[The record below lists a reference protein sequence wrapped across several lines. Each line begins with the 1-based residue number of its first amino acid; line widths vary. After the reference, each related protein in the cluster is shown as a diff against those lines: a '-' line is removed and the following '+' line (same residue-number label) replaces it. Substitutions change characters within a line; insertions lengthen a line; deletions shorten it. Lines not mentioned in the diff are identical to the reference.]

1 MLIDNKVDRYP
12 EDGLGI
18 RTVWDFIN
26 LYSGLRSGQTGK
38 LDIVTGYFTI
48 RALSKL
54 YRELP
59 EQDVFRIVSS
69 EMVRE
74 EAQLEDIKDL
84 LNGDFSIDSQLQ
96 LDQYAKEA
104 KAFLERN
111 TVQIRAIA
119 NAFCHAKVYLFKNDI
134 AQSNG
139 YYLTGSSNLTDA
151 GLGLKPTSNVELTI
165 GDSVNKANS
174 DYKEVCRWFEDI
186 WKSAKDKIKDPDS
199 PGAGLVTVKDYFIRM
214 IEEYFRKYSPEE
226 IYYKILY
233 ELFKADLDLDG
244 SSIEHQQDMSL
255 LETSEIWRTLFNY
268 QQKGVISLIKMLRK
282 YNGAILADAVGLGK
296 TFSALAVIKFFQ
308 IQGYTTVLLCP
319 KKLQQNWT
327 QYLKGAG
334 SRFDRDRFD
343 YQVRFHTDLQN
354 DRLQNSYDT
363 YRLDYLQRREK
374 LLIVIDES
382 HNLRNEKSGRYQD
395 LLESLIKTQSSH
407 EGHQLKV
414 LMLSATPINTGL
426 KDVKG
431 QFNLIGRGEDAAF
444 DTDDFGVESLKNL
457 FADSQRKYT
466 QWCEDPNRSIGS
478 FIAMLSPKFFNLTDR
493 LIVARTRRLIEKT
506 LGEDMGFPDKEKPQN
521 IYKGV
526 DHFGRYRTTEEIYK
540 AFEELTLT
548 AYQPSL
554 YIPATQQK
562 ARKGA
567 RGDWNDNVNRER
579 FLVKMMSILFMKRL
593 ESSWHSCMLTVKKV
607 LDVHERT
614 LQMVLNYEKY
624 KKNGKVDI
632 DIPDEDENF
641 DTDDRFTLRKGSI
654 SLSEMQN
661 LGGFKRGLQHNVKC
675 LNDIYLSLKAFEE
688 DYRSG
693 LERDEKMD
701 ELEALLREKQQQE
714 NKKIVIFTAYGDT
727 AKFLYDELRQRG
739 FSRIAYVTGTAIE
752 SSGHH
757 RTSDF
762 QEVLQS
768 FAPYSKLYKERDWD
782 DLYEEARLD
791 TSLYRKG
798 DKWAVPYG
806 VWKELIKSHRQ
817 KVAQLLDDGIDI
829 LIASDCLSEGQNLQD
844 ADTQVNYDIHWNPVR
859 LIQRFGRID
868 RIGSPNERIKC
879 VNFWPAKSFEDYLR
893 LESRIMNRMVAMN
906 LVGSETQELNE
917 QYKKMEEDNPLIDK
931 NADRLLAELQNNS
944 ISDIESP
951 QTLSLKDFSLE
962 VYRQDLLDYFERYK
976 QQLERMPNGIFT
988 GFRND
993 PLGRIC
999 NPAASN
1005 ISICN
1010 AREIPE
1016 SLVAVVGYPKRESPS
1031 GKYREIYL
1039 MLQPADKSQAPQ
1051 FTEMNRAEIL
1061 DFLRKNRKQDRFI
1074 PDWIERPQN
1083 ERLQKLQ
1090 GIVQQWMEE
1099 KVPQQAT
1106 NAILQIAQSRKGIN
1120 LAKKAGTGGERLE
1133 DKFKRENFDL
1143 IAWEYITK

>member
-18 RTVWDFIN
+18 KTVWDFIN
-26 LYSGLRSGQTGK
+26 FYSGQKSGQKGK

-48 RALSKL
+48 RAFSKL

-59 EQDVFRIVSS
+59 EEDEFRIVSS

-74 EAQLEDIKDL
+74 EKQLDDIKDL

-111 TVQIRAIA
+111 NVQIRAIA
-119 NAFCHAKVYLFKNDI
+119 NAFCHAKVYTFKNAI
-134 AQSNG
+134 PLNIS
-139 YYLTGSSNLTDA
+139 YYMTGSSNLTDA
-151 GLGLKPTSNVELTI
+151 GLGLKPTSNVEMTI
-165 GDSVNKANS
+165 GETVNRTDSQF
-174 DYKEVCRWFEDI
+174 KEVCKWIEDI
-186 WKSAKDKIKDPDS
+186 WKMAREKIQDPDN
-199 PGAGLVTVKDYFIRM
+199 PQAGMISVKDYFIRM

-226 IYYKILY
+226 IYYKILF

-255 LETSEIWRTLFNY
+255 LQTSEIWRTLFNY

-334 SRFDRDRFD
+334 SRFDKDRFD

-354 DRLQNSYDT
+354 ERLQNSYDT
-363 YRLDYLQRREK
+363 YKLDYLQKREK

-382 HNLRNEKSGRYQD
+382 HNLRNEKSGRYID
-395 LLESLIKTQSSH
+395 LLDSLIKAQSGK

-431 QFNLIGRGEDAAF
+431 QFNLIGKGDDAAF

-466 QWCEDPNRSIGS
+466 EWCKDANRTIGS
-478 FIAMLSPKFFNLTDR
+478 FIAQLSPKFFNLTDK
-493 LIVARTRRLIEKT
+493 LIVARTRKLIEKT
-506 LGEDMGFPDKEKPQN
+506 LGEDMGFPEKEKPLN

-526 DHFGRYRTTEEIYK
+526 DHFGKYKSTDEIYA
-540 AFEELTLT
+540 AFEDLTLT

-554 YIPATQQK
+554 FIPDSQQK

-567 RGDWNDNVNRER
+567 KSDWDDNVNRER

-593 ESSWHSCMLTVKKV
+593 ESSWYSCMLTVEKV
-607 LDVHERT
+607 LDVHQKT
-614 LQMVLNYEKY
+614 LQKVLDYEEH
-624 KKNGKVDI
+624 KKNSQIGI

-641 DTDDRFTLRKGSI
+641 DTDDMFTLRKGTI
-654 SLSEMQN
+654 SLSEMKN

-675 LNDIYLSLKAFEE
+675 LNEIYLSLKAFEE
-688 DYRSG
+688 DYRNG
-693 LERDEKMD
+693 FEQDEKLD
-701 ELEALLREKQQQE
+701 NLEALLREKQKSQ
-714 NKKIVIFTAYGDT
+714 NKKIVIFTAYSDT
-727 AKFLYDELRQRG
+727 AKFLFDELRKRG
-739 FSRIAYVTGTAIE
+739 HTRIASVSGTEINT
-752 SSGHH
+752 SGHH
-757 RTSDF
+757 HTKDF

-768 FAPYSKLYKERDWD
+768 FAPCSKLYKERDWST
-782 DLYEEARLD
+782 LYEDAHLD
-791 TSLYRKG
+791 TEQYFDAEKQQW
-798 DKWAVPYG
+798 KVPYSIWEG
-806 VWKELIKSHRQ
+806 LVRKSEPNIAR
-817 KVAQLLDDGIDI
+817 LLDDGIDI

-868 RIGSPNERIKC
+868 RIGSPNKLIKC
-879 VNFWPAKSFEDYLR
+879 VNFWPASSFEEYLH
-893 LESRIMNRMVAMN
+893 LEERVMNRMAIMN
-906 LVGSETQELNE
+906 LVDAETQQLNDA
-917 QYKKMEEDNPLIDK
+917 YKKMVEDNPLIDK

-951 QTLSLKDFSLE
+951 RTLSLKDFSLE
-962 VYRQDLLDYFERYK
+962 VYRQDLLDYFEKYK
-976 QQLERMPNGIFT
+976 EQLERMPNGIFT
-988 GFRND
+988 GFRNED
-993 PLGRIC
+993 TLF
-999 NPAASN
+999 
-1005 ISICN
+1005 
-1010 AREIPE
+1010 EKIPE
-1016 SLVAVVGYPKRESPS
+1016 SLVAVIGYPRRESS
-1031 GKYREIYL
+1031 KDRYREIYL
-1039 MLQPADKSQAPQ
+1039 MCQPADKSKAPQ

-1061 DFLRKNRKQDRFI
+1061 DFLRKNRLRDRYL
-1074 PDWIERPQN
+1074 PDWIEKPDN
-1083 ERLQKLQ
+1083 EHIQKLQ
-1090 GIVQQWMEE
+1090 AIVQQWMEE

-1106 NAILQIAQSRKGIN
+1106 NTILQIAQSRKGIN
-1120 LAKKAGTGGERLE
+1120 LAKKAGVGGERLE

>member
-18 RTVWDFIN
+18 KTVWDFIN
-26 LYSGLRSGQTGK
+26 LYSGQQSGQTGK

-59 EQDVFRIVSS
+59 ENDEFRIVSS

-74 EAQLEDIKDL
+74 EKQLNDIKDL
-84 LNGDFSIDSQLQ
+84 LNGDFSVDSTFQ
-96 LDQYAKEA
+96 LDDYAKEA

-111 TVQIRAIA
+111 TVQVRAIA
-119 NAFCHAKVYLFKNDI
+119 NAFCHAKVYMFKNNI
-134 AQSNG
+134 SQNNG

-151 GLGLKPTSNVELTI
+151 GLGLKRTSNVELTI
-165 GDSVNKANS
+165 GDSVNKANP

-186 WKSAKDKIKDPDS
+186 WKTAKEKIQDPNN
-199 PGAGLVTVKDYFIRM
+199 PQAGLISMKDYFIRM
-214 IEEYFRKYSPEE
+214 IEEYFRKYTPEE

-233 ELFKADLDLDG
+233 ELFKADLELGDT
-244 SSIEHQQDMSL
+244 SIEHQENMSL
-255 LETSEIWRTLFNY
+255 LQTSEIWKTLFNF

-334 SRFDRDRFD
+334 SRFDKDNFD

-354 DRLQNSYDT
+354 ERLQNSYDT
-363 YRLDYLQRREK
+363 YKLDYLLKLEK

-395 LLESLIKTQSSH
+395 LLDSLVKAQSQK

-426 KDVKG
+426 RDVKG
-431 QFNLIGRGEDAAF
+431 QFNLIGRGIDNAF
-444 DTDDFGVESLKNL
+444 DTDDFGVESLRNL

-466 QWCEDPNRSIGS
+466 EWCKDSNRTIGS
-478 FIAMLSPKFFNLTDR
+478 FIAMLSPKFFNLTDK
-493 LIVARTRRLIEKT
+493 LIVARTRKLIEKT
-506 LGEDMGFPDKEKPQN
+506 LGEDMGFPEKAKPHN

-526 DHFGRYRTTEEIYK
+526 DHFGKYQTTDEIYK

-554 YIPATQQK
+554 YIPESQK
-562 ARKGA
+562 QAKKDA
-567 RGDWNDNVNRER
+567 KSDWNDNVNRER

-593 ESSWHSCMLTVKKV
+593 ESSWYSCMLTVKKV
-607 LDVHERT
+607 LYVHEQT
-614 LQMVLNYEKY
+614 LQKVLEFEQY
-624 KKNGKVDI
+624 KKNGIINVDV
-632 DIPDEDENF
+632 PDEDENF
-641 DTDDRFTLRKGSI
+641 DTDDLFTLRKGTI
-654 SLSEMQN
+654 NLGDMKN

-675 LNDIYLSLKAFEE
+675 LNEIYLSLQGFEQ
-688 DYRSG
+688 DYRNG
-693 LERDEKMD
+693 FERDLKLD
-701 ELEALLREKQQQE
+701 ELEALLKEKQQSD
-714 NKKIVIFTAYGDT
+714 NKKIVIFTAYSDT

-739 FSRIAYVTGTAIE
+739 FGRIASVSGTAIYT
-752 SSGHH
+752 SGQHH
-757 RTSDF
+757 TKDF

-768 FAPYSKLYKERDWD
+768 FAPYSKLYRERDWSE
-782 DLYEEARLD
+782 LYDNAHLD
-791 TSLYRKG
+791 TEKYYNAEKRQ
-798 DKWAVPYG
+798 WRVPYS
-806 VWKELIKSHRQ
+806 VWEQLVRAKDP
-817 KVAQLLDDGIDI
+817 KVVRLLDDPIDI

-844 ADTQVNYDIHWNPVR
+844 ADMQVNYDIHWNPVR

-868 RIGSPNERIKC
+868 RIGSPNKLIQC
-879 VNFWPAKSFEDYLR
+879 VNFWPASSFEEYLH
-893 LESRIMNRMVAMN
+893 LESRIMNRMVTMN
-906 LVGSETQELNE
+906 LVGSETQQLNDE
-917 QYKKMEEDNPLIDK
+917 YIQMEKDNPLVDK
-931 NADRLLAELQNNS
+931 NADRLLEELQNNS

-951 QTLSLKDFSLE
+951 KMLSLKDFSLE
-962 VYRQDLLDYFERYK
+962 VYRQDLLDYFEKYK
-976 QQLERMPNGIFT
+976 QQLEAMPNGIFT
-988 GFRND
+988 GFRNED
-993 PLGRIC
+993 TLF
-999 NPAASN
+999 
-1005 ISICN
+1005 
-1010 AREIPE
+1010 EHIPE
-1016 SLVAVVGYPKRESPS
+1016 SLVAIIGYPKRESAS
-1031 GKYREIYL
+1031 EKYREIYL
-1039 MLQPADKSQAPQ
+1039 MCQPADKSKAPT

-1061 DFLRKNRKQDRFI
+1061 DFLRKNKLEGRFI
-1074 PDWIERPQN
+1074 PDWIETHQN
-1083 ERLQKLQ
+1083 ERIAKLQ
-1090 GIVQQWMEE
+1090 AIVQQWMEE

-1106 NAILQIAQSRKGIN
+1106 IDILQIAKSRKGVPAPTRDGRRI
-1120 LAKKAGTGGERLE
+1120 EE
-1133 DKFKRENFDL
+1133 KFRKENFDL
-1143 IAWEYITK
+1143 IAWEYISK

>member
-18 RTVWDFIN
+18 KTVWDFIN
-26 LYSGLRSGQTGK
+26 LYSGQKSGQIGK

-59 EQDVFRIVSS
+59 EQDEFRIISS

-74 EAQLEDIKDL
+74 EKQLEDIKDL
-84 LNGDFSIDSQLQ
+84 LNGDFSVDTTLK

-111 TVQIRAIA
+111 SVQIRAIA
-119 NAFCHAKVYLFKNDI
+119 NAFCHAKVYMFKNNI
-134 AQSNG
+134 AQNNG

-165 GDSVNKANS
+165 GDSVNKANP
-174 DYKEVCRWFEDI
+174 DYKEVCHWFEDI
-186 WKSAKDKIKDPDS
+186 WKTAKEKIKDPENPS
-199 PGAGLVTVKDYFIRM
+199 TGLISVKDYFIRM
-214 IEEYFRKYSPEE
+214 IEEYFRKYTPEE

-233 ELFKADLDLDG
+233 ELFKADLDMEG
-244 SSIEHQQDMSL
+244 NSIEHLQDMSL
-255 LETSEIWRTLFNY
+255 LQTSEIWRTLFNY

-334 SRFDRDRFD
+334 SRFDKDRFD

-354 DRLQNSYDT
+354 ERLQDSYDT
-363 YRLDYLQRREK
+363 YKLDYLQRREK

-382 HNLRNEKSGRYQD
+382 HNLRNEKSSRYQD
-395 LLESLIKTQSSH
+395 LMDTIIKTQSQK

-431 QFNLIGRGEDAAF
+431 QFNLIGRGEDSAF
-444 DTDDFGVESLKNL
+444 DTDDFGVESLRSL

-466 QWCEDPNRSIGS
+466 EWCADPKRTIGS
-478 FIAMLSPKFFNLTDR
+478 FIAKLSPKFFNLTDR
-493 LIVARTRRLIEKT
+493 LIVARTRKLIEKT
-506 LGEDMGFPDKEKPQN
+506 LGEDMGFPEKAKPRN

-526 DHFGRYRTTEEIYK
+526 DHFGKYKCTDEIYK

-554 YIPATQQK
+554 YIPDKPQQ

-567 RGDWNDNVNRER
+567 KNDWNDNVNRER

-593 ESSWHSCMLTVKKV
+593 ESSWYSCMLTVKKV
-607 LDVHERT
+607 LEVHEQT
-614 LQMVLNYEKY
+614 LQKVLDFEAY
-624 KKNGKVDI
+624 KKNGMIEVDV
-632 DIPDEDENF
+632 PDEDENF
-641 DTDDRFTLRKGSI
+641 DTDDIFTLRKGTI
-654 SLSEMQN
+654 SLSEMKN
-661 LGGFKRGLQHNVKC
+661 IGGFKRGLQHNVKC
-675 LNDIYLSLKAFEE
+675 LNEIYMSLKVFEE
-688 DYRSG
+688 DYRNKF
-693 LERDEKMD
+693 EQDEKLD
-701 ELEALLREKQQQE
+701 ELAELLKEKQQSD
-714 NKKIVIFTAYGDT
+714 NKKIVIFTAYSDT
-727 AKFLYDELRQRG
+727 AKFLYDELRLRG
-739 FSRIAYVTGTAIE
+739 FSRIASVSGTAIYT
-752 SSGHH
+752 SGQHH
-757 RTSDF
+757 TNDF

-768 FAPYSKLYKERDWD
+768 FAPYSKLYKERDWSQ
-782 DLYEEARLD
+782 LYEEAHLD
-791 TSLYRKG
+791 TALYFDAEKRQWK
-798 DKWAVPYG
+798 VPYS
-806 VWKELIKSHRQ
+806 VWEQLVRAKEPSIAR
-817 KVAQLLDDGIDI
+817 LLNDNIDI

-844 ADTQVNYDIHWNPVR
+844 ADMQVNYDIHWNPVR

-868 RIGSPNERIKC
+868 RIGSPNQLIQC
-879 VNFWPAKSFEDYLR
+879 VNFWPADSFEEYLH
-893 LESRIMNRMVAMN
+893 LESRIMNRMVIMN
-906 LVGSETQELNE
+906 LTGAETQQLNDE
-917 QYKKMEEDNPLIDK
+917 YMQMEKDNPLVDK

-962 VYRQDLLDYFERYK
+962 VYRQDLLDYFEKYK
-976 QQLERMPNGIFT
+976 QELERMPNGIFT
-988 GFRND
+988 GFKNED
-993 PLGRIC
+993 TLF
-999 NPAASN
+999 
-1005 ISICN
+1005 
-1010 AREIPE
+1010 EHIPE
-1016 SLVAVVGYPKRESPS
+1016 SFVAVIGYPKRESATD
-1031 GKYREIYL
+1031 KYREIYL
-1039 MLQPADKSQAPQ
+1039 MCQPADKSQVPT

-1061 DFLRKNRKQDRFI
+1061 DFLRKNRLKNRYL
-1074 PDWIERPQN
+1074 PDWIDKPDN
-1083 ERLQKLQ
+1083 ERLAKLQ
-1090 GIVQQWMEE
+1090 TIVQQWMEE

-1106 NAILQIAQSRKGIN
+1106 NAILQIAQSRRGIN
-1120 LAKKAGTGGERLE
+1120 LAAKQDGMRLE

-1143 IAWEYITK
+1143 IAWEYVSKN

>member
-12 EDGLGI
+12 DEGLGI
-18 RTVWDFIN
+18 KTVWDFIN
-26 LYSGLRSGQTGK
+26 LYSGKQSDQIGK
-38 LDIVTGYFTI
+38 LDIVTGYFTV

-54 YRELP
+54 YRDLP
-59 EQDVFRIVSS
+59 EQDEFRIVSS

-74 EAQLEDIKDL
+74 EKQLEDIKDL
-84 LNGDFSIDSQLQ
+84 LNGDFSIDTTLQ

-111 TVQIRAIA
+111 SVQIRAIA
-119 NAFCHAKVYLFKNDI
+119 NAFCHAKVYTFKNNI
-134 AQSNG
+134 PQNNG

-186 WKSAKDKIKDPDS
+186 WKAAKEKIQDPAN
-199 PGAGLVTVKDYFIRM
+199 PNAGLVSVKDYFIRL
-214 IEEYFRKYSPEE
+214 IEEYFRKYTPEE

-233 ELFKADLDLDG
+233 ELFKADLDLEG

-255 LETSEIWRTLFNY
+255 LQTSEIWRTLFNY

-334 SRFDRDRFD
+334 SRFDKDRFD

-354 DRLQNSYDT
+354 ERLQNSYDV
-363 YRLDYLQRREK
+363 YKLDYLQNREK

-382 HNLRNEKSGRYQD
+382 HNLRNEKSNRYQD
-395 LLESLIKTQSSH
+395 LMETIIQAQSKK

-431 QFNLIGRGEDAAF
+431 QFNLIGRGDDAAF
-444 DTDDFGVESLKNL
+444 DTDEFGVESLKSL

-466 QWCEDPNRSIGS
+466 EWCTDPKRTIGS
-478 FIAMLSPKFFNLTDR
+478 FITKLSPKFFNLTDR
-493 LIVARTRRLIEKT
+493 LIVARTRKLIEKT
-506 LGEDMGFPDKEKPQN
+506 LGEDMGFPDKAKPLN

-526 DHFGRYRTTEEIYK
+526 DHFGKYKSTEEIYK

-554 YIPATQQK
+554 YIPESQQK
-562 ARKGA
+562 AKKGA
-567 RGDWNDNVNRER
+567 KSDWNDNVNRER

-593 ESSWHSCMLTVKKV
+593 ESSWYSCMLTVKKV
-607 LDVHERT
+607 LDVHEET
-614 LQMVLNYEKY
+614 LQKVLDFEEY
-624 KKNGKVDI
+624 KKNGQININVPD
-632 DIPDEDENF
+632 DDEDF
-641 DTDDRFTLRKGSI
+641 DNDIFSIRKGTI
-654 SLSEMQN
+654 NLSEMKN

-675 LNDIYLSLKAFEE
+675 LNEIYLSLKAFEE
-688 DYRSG
+688 DYRNG
-693 LERDEKMD
+693 LEQDEKLD
-701 ELEALLREKQQQE
+701 KLEELIKAKQKSE
-714 NKKIVIFTAYGDT
+714 NRKIVIFTAYSDT
-727 AKFLYDELRQRG
+727 AKFLFEELRKRG
-739 FSRIAYVTGTAIE
+739 FSRIASV
-752 SSGHH
+752 SGSEIY
-757 RTSDF
+757 TSGNHYTRDF

-768 FAPYSKLYKERDWD
+768 FAPYSKLYKEKDWST
-782 DLYEEARLD
+782 LYEDTHLD
-791 TSLYRKG
+791 TERYFNAEKRQ
-798 DKWAVPYG
+798 WNVPYHL
-806 VWKELIKSHRQ
+806 WEKLLRKEKSSVVR
-817 KVAQLLDDGIDI
+817 LLDDEIDI

-844 ADTQVNYDIHWNPVR
+844 ADTQVNFDIHWNPVR

-868 RIGSPNERIKC
+868 RIGSPNKLIQC
-879 VNFWPAKSFEDYLR
+879 VNFWPAKSFEEYLN
-893 LESRIMNRMVAMN
+893 LESRIMNRMVIMN
-906 LVGSETQELNE
+906 LAGSETQELNDE
-917 QYKKMEEDNPLIDK
+917 YTQMEKDNPLIDK

-944 ISDIESP
+944 ISDIESA

-962 VYRQDLLDYFERYK
+962 VYRQDLLDYFEKYK
-976 QQLERMPNGIFT
+976 HELESMPNGIFT
-988 GFRND
+988 GFKNEDTLFER
-993 PLGRIC
+993 
-999 NPAASN
+999 
-1005 ISICN
+1005 
-1010 AREIPE
+1010 IPE
-1016 SLVAVVGYPKRESPS
+1016 SLVAVIGYPKRESAS
-1031 GKYREIYL
+1031 DRYREIYL
-1039 MLQPADKSQAPQ
+1039 MCQPADKSEAPT

-1061 DFLRKNRKQDRFI
+1061 DFLRKNRMKNRDI
-1074 PDWIERPQN
+1074 PDWIDKPQN
-1083 ERLQKLQ
+1083 ERIAKLQ
-1090 GIVQQWMEE
+1090 DIVQQWMEE
-1099 KVPQQAT
+1099 KVPQQAA
-1106 NAILQIAQSRKGIN
+1106 NAILQIAHSRKGIN
-1120 LAKKAGTGGERLE
+1120 LAAKQDGVRLE
-1133 DKFKRENFDL
+1133 DKFKKENFDL
-1143 IAWEYITK
+1143 IAWEYVSK